1 LDFPRAFA
9 KLLANK
15 SKNFRE
21 ASLIHSVQKFIPLAI
36 AFAMQAI
43 DDAGLGR
50 GPAQHLLF
58 RSSQG
63 ATIATNFQRRPESP
77 SA

>member
-1 LDFPRAFA
+1 MGEALSRSHPAVSLRLDFPRAFA

-36 AFAMQAI
+36 AFAMQAVSTT
-43 DDAGLGR
+43 
-50 GPAQHLLF
+50 PA
-58 RSSQG
+58 
-63 ATIATNFQRRPESP
+63 
-77 SA
+77 SAEGS